1 MGDNRIVAR
10 LPEDLKRRELAA
22 LAKLRL
28 AEPAVLRALVEAFC
42 EAVERDAQLAFP
54 LRLAEPGLVGRVV
67 VGGAPIGIEALNEAP
82 PPSALSRDAATTSAL
97 SRDAAT
103 YRAARKR
110 RRQRSP

>member
-54 LRLAEPGLVGRVV
+54 LRLAEPGLAGRVV
-67 VGGAPIGIEALNEAP
+67 VGGAPIGIEALNEVNEAP
-82 PPSALSRDAATTSAL
+82 PPSAL